1 MKRARNTSTTNSSAW
16 AYIKKFC
23 LGHLPKQRHGWA
35 DALAFMGHEFCG
47 IKLFSVT
54 KATVHGPATVH
65 RPPGWIRPHVLTI
78 TGGRPPPPPCTSLF
92 AVRHLYTGEDG
103 SEPDSTWVKLGRITN
118 CKCLYSTAEIANQI
132 NEHKRRTG

>member
-65 RPPGWIRPHVLTI
+65 RDGSGLTSS
-78 TGGRPPPPPCTSLF
+78 RSREAARRRLRAHLFSLF
-92 AVRHLYTGEDG
+92 VTYIQGKTDQ
-103 SEPDSTWVKLGRITN
+103 
-118 CKCLYSTAEIANQI
+118 NQI
-132 NEHKRRTG
+132 QHG